1 MTTYGFRGLMLAALT
16 ILTMAPLAAQ
26 DRRERP
32 HTPQERE
39 EMEERFRAR
48 MGRMIQERLGLSDE
62 DLTSLQEVTESFQE
76 QRRSLWRSEQAT
88 RRRVEALLLEDGD
101 DQAEARE
108 LLTRLTELRQ
118 EESRLFEEEQ
128 EALLQVLTP
137 MQVLE
142 LRALREQISR
152 RMRSLRG
159 RRGGRGNVDA
169 PIGVGLSLMHP
180 RR

>member
-1 MTTYGFRGLMLAALT
+1 MTTFRLRGLMLAALT
-16 ILTMAPLAAQ
+16 VLMIAPLSAQ
-26 DRRERP
+26 DRRDRP

-39 EMEERFRAR
+39 EMEQRFRAR
-48 MGRMIQERLGLSDE
+48 MGRMVQERLGLSDE
-62 DLTSLQEVTESFQE
+62 ELVSLQEVTEGFQE

-88 RRRVEALLLEDGD
+88 RRRVEALVLEEDA

-108 LLTRLTELRQ
+108 LLTRLTELRR

-159 RRGGRGNVDA
+159 RRGGPGNVDA

-180 RR
+180 GG

>member
-1 MTTYGFRGLMLAALT
+1 MTDFRPRGLVLAALT
-16 ILTMAPLAAQ
+16 VLTVMPLSAQ
-26 DRRERP
+26 DRRDRP
-32 HTPQERE
+32 HTPQARE
-39 EMEERFRAR
+39 QMEERFRAR

-62 DLTSLQEVTESFQE
+62 GLASLQDVTESFQE

-88 RRRVEALLLEDGD
+88 RRRVEALMLEEGD

-108 LLTRLTELRQ
+108 LLTRLTELRR

-169 PIGVGLSLMHP
+169 PIGVGLSLMHSG
-180 RR
+180 R